1 MYLNNLPKIIKMKWG
16 SFIVFLFFGG
26 VITFI
31 YFALLPVRFEM
42 QIEIVPGNVI
52 PISPIESTNLLNIKN
67 KDSDFSKFLIDNNLS
82 IKDINISKKKDNYL
96 IKIESSSELIL
107 DNYVNFFEK
116 FIKENNIVENRIL
129 KELSNENIENKKYLS
144 IINTTSSNNLLE
156 ITLIS
161 IIKKGLIEKIKTLD
175 LMVKNS
181 YISYIP
187 EDSKKIDK
195 VKQNYPKI
203 IHFYIL
209 TSLLLAFFYG
219 VLFKVD
225 LE

>member
-16 SFIVFLFFGG
+16 SFIVFLFCGG
-26 VITFI
+26 IITFI
-31 YFALLPVRFEM
+31 YFALLPVRFEV

-67 KDSDFSKFLIDNNLS
+67 KDGDFSKFLIDNNLN
-82 IKDINISKKKDNYL
+82 IKDINVSKKKDTYL

-107 DNYVNFFEK
+107 NNCVIFFEK
-116 FIKENNIVENRIL
+116 FVKENNIVENRII
-129 KELSNENIENKKYLS
+129 KEISNDNIENKKYLS
-144 IINTTSSNNLLE
+144 IINSASSNNLLE
-156 ITLIS
+156 KTLIS
-161 IIKKGLIEKIKTLD
+161 IIKKGLIEKIKNFD

-187 EDSKKIDK
+187 EASKKIDK
-195 VKQNYPKI
+195 VKQDYPKI

-209 TSLLLAFFYG
+209 TLLLLVFFYG
-219 VLFKVD
+219 VLFKAG